1 MWGKP
6 NYARRRRET
15 DVLQVITSTDR
26 RGAEV
31 FAVDLGEA
39 LTRRGRRV
47 RTVALTPGDAP
58 GGLDVPTLG
67 QRRLGAGTLAAL
79 RIEARAAR
87 LVIAHGS
94 TTLPA
99 CALATIGAGVPFVYR
114 NIGDPAHWSGTRGR
128 RLRSSLLLRRARA
141 VVALSPGTAGELADR
156 YRVQPSRIRV
166 IPTGSAASRFQP
178 ADEGARL
185 RGRETFGLTRTQ
197 KVVLYLGALSSEK
210 KVGLAIEAVARLA
223 GVHLLVVGDGPERRA
238 LELLA
243 REVAPEQVRFAGAIE
258 DPAQALAAADVLVLP
273 SSTEGLPAVLIEAGL
288 SRVPVVATDVGLVRD
303 IVVDRRTGLL
313 VPTGDVEALAAA
325 LAAALGDAARL
336 AEAARVRCLERFELG
351 VVAALWHDLICEIIG
366 FRLDG

>member
-1 MWGKP
+1 M
-6 NYARRRRET
+6 

-47 RTVALTPGDAP
+47 RTVALTPGETP

-67 QRRLGAGTLAAL
+67 GHRLGPGTLAAL
-79 RIEARAAR
+79 RVEARAAR

-99 CALATIGAGVPFVYR
+99 CALATLGAGVPFVYR
-114 NIGDPAHWSGTRGR
+114 NIGDPAHWARGRGR
-128 RLRSSLLLRRARA
+128 RLRASLLLRRARA
-141 VVALSPGTAGELADR
+141 VVALSPGTARTLVDR
-156 YRVQPSRIRV
+156 YRVQPSRVRV
-166 IPTGSAASRFQP
+166 IPTGSPASRFQP
-178 ADEGARL
+178 ADEGGRL

-210 KVGLAIEAVARLA
+210 NVGLAIEALARLP
-223 GVHLLVVGDGPERRA
+223 GVHLLVVGDGPQRRA

-243 REVAPEQVRFAGAIE
+243 REVAPARVLFAGATE
-258 DPAQALAAADVLVLP
+258 DPARALAAADVLVLP

-288 SRVPVVATDVGLVRD
+288 SLVPVVATDVGFVRD
-303 IVVDRRTGLL
+303 IVVDHRTGLL
-313 VPTGDVEALAAA
+313 VPTADVGALAAA
-325 LAAALGDAARL
+325 LAAALGDATRL
-336 AEAARVRCLERFELG
+336 AEAARVRCLELFELG
-351 VVAALWHDLICEIIG
+351 VVAALWHDLISEIIG
-366 FRLDG
+366 VRLDG

>member
-1 MWGKP
+1 M
-6 NYARRRRET
+6 

-31 FAVDLGEA
+31 FALDLGEA

-47 RTVALTPGDAP
+47 RTVALTPGRTP

-67 QRRLGAGTLAAL
+67 GQRLGAGTLAAL
-79 RIEARAAR
+79 RAEARAAR

-99 CALATIGAGVPFVYR
+99 CALATLGTGVPFVYR
-114 NIGDPAHWSGTRGR
+114 NIGDPAHWAPGRVR
-128 RLRSSLLLRRARA
+128 RLRSSLLLRRARSIVA
-141 VVALSPGTAGELADR
+141 VSPGTARTLVDR
-156 YRVQPSRIRV
+156 YHVPSRRVRV
-166 IPTGSAASRFQP
+166 IPTGSPASRFQP
-178 ADEGARL
+178 ADEASRL
-185 RGRETFGLTRTQ
+185 RGREAFAVRRSQ

-210 KVGLAIEAVARLA
+210 NVGLAIEALARLP
-223 GVHLLVVGDGPERRA
+223 GVHLLVVGDGPERPA

-243 REVAPEQVRFAGAIE
+243 REVAPARVRFAGTTE
-258 DPAQALAAADVLVLP
+258 DPARALAAADVLVLP

-288 SRVPVVATDVGLVRD
+288 SRVPVVATDVGFVRD
-303 IVVDRRTGLL
+303 IVVDHRTGLL

-325 LAAALGDAARL
+325 LATALSDATRL
-336 AEAARVRCLERFELG
+336 AEAARVRCLELFELG

-366 FRLDG
+366 VRLDG